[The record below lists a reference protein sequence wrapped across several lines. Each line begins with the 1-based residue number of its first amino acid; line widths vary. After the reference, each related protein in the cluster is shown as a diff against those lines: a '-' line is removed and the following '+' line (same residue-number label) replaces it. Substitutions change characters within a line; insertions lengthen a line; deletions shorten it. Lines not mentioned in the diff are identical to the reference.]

1 MSNDTTLSSVADFLA
16 VVETAE
22 QRLAD
27 GETKAHRA
35 KALLLQAEKA
45 RDEAAARKTEAE
57 RQLAVVEAALTKART
72 LRALVG
78 DETISQGEALLEQTW
93 AEAQAEVTRLQTEAE
108 AAQVEAEHLAAD
120 PEVLAYLDYHDAQ
133 KRAEQ
138 EAREQARE
146 GLEAQLAALRPAA
159 AVGQGVE
166 LLRDLAIQ
174 AEKAGFPDLAA
185 QARDAA
191 EAACQVAQAQAQAE
205 AALRRRRLIRW
216 SEGRAR
222 QAQPG
227 DFVFVVNKDRENGD
241 EQQAAIHLRPL
252 PARSG
257 RLRFQVVAALGM
269 ENYSDEYGDVPARG
283 RVWRWRNPPT
293 CKPDGLTE
301 AQFEMVAQIVRGKLR
316 SGWAIN
322 RANARLARQAV
333 KKHQR
338 IKEHQAAEEQE
349 REAVHKPQTTGK
361 KEVVQKVQSITP
373 ATRPIKCKPT
383 ESAQAEAEAPA
394 PEASAVDDLEGL
406 SLQVATRLQRVGLN
420 NREAVE
426 ETLAAGEGIFL
437 SLPGIGPATLE
448 AVKVWLSKSVQ
459 TDQTGTEIK
468 GLSQPEP
475 IFPVEIE
482 PESRANL
489 QSSASDMVEDEDRG
503 RGEGNT
509 KAKTK
514 TDTKAKLQPLVE
526 SESPAPY
533 HPETEPVVA
542 GDETS
547 VTSQPTVQIPEP
559 TITVEG
565 DGVLGQR
572 LLQWQGVA
580 RVGLTP
586 VACTLGLDEIQVLI
600 HEDQS
605 QSTLVAYWP
614 GGETTLSCP
623 INGRAGQMRAVRELV
638 QQIRAAA

>member
-1 MSNDTTLSSVADFLA
+1 MSNDTVLSSVADFLA

-45 RDEAAARKTEAE
+45 RDEAAARKAEAE
-57 RQLAVVEAALTKART
+57 QQFAVVETALTKART

-108 AAQVEAEHLAAD
+108 TAQVEAERLATD

-138 EAREQARE
+138 EAWERARE
-146 GLEAQLAALRPAA
+146 GLQAQLATLRPAA
-159 AVGQGVE
+159 AIGRGAGP
-166 LLRDLAIQ
+166 LADLAAQ

-185 QARDAA
+185 QAQDAA
-191 EAACQVAQAQAQAE
+191 DVACHVAQAQAQAE
-205 AALRRRRLIRW
+205 AALRKRRLIRW
-216 SEGRAR
+216 AEGRAR

-227 DFVFVVNKDRENGD
+227 DFVFVVDKDGKNGD
-241 EQQAAIHLRPL
+241 EQQAAIHLRSL

-269 ENYSDEYGDVPARG
+269 EDSPDEYGDVPARG
-283 RVWRWRNPPT
+283 RVWRWRNPPAGE
-293 CKPDGLTE
+293 PDDLAK
-301 AQFEMVAQIVRGKLR
+301 AQVEMVSQMVRGKLR

-322 RANARLARQAV
+322 RANARLARQAA
-333 KKHQR
+333 
-338 IKEHQAAEEQE
+338 KEHQRVKE
-349 REAVHKPQTTGK
+349 RQATGENEHEAVHSPQATGK
-361 KEVVQKVQSITP
+361 AEVVQEVQHTTP
-373 ATRPIKCKPT
+373 VTQPIKRRLT
-383 ESAQAEAEAPA
+383 ESAQVEAETPA

-406 SLQVATRLQRVGLN
+406 APPVVTRLQRVGLN

-426 ETLAAGEGIFL
+426 EALATGENIFL
-437 SLPGIGPATLE
+437 ALPGIGPATLK
-448 AVKVWLSKSVQ
+448 AVKTWLSDPVQ
-459 TDQTGTEIK
+459 ADHTETECREMTR
-468 GLSQPEP
+468 PEP
-475 IFPVEIE
+475 VFPVEIE
-482 PESRANL
+482 PESRTNL
-489 QSSASDMVEDEDRG
+489 QSSTTDMVEDEDQV
-503 RGEGNT
+503 RGEGN

-514 TDTKAKLQPLVE
+514 TD
-526 SESPAPY
+526 
-533 HPETEPVVA
+533 
-542 GDETS
+542 TS
-547 VTSQPTVQIPEP
+547 VTSQPTVQIHKPV
-559 TITVEG
+559 ITVEG

-586 VACTLGLDEIQVLI
+586 VARTLGLDEIQVLI

-638 QQIRAAA
+638 QQIRVAA

>member
-27 GETKAHRA
+27 GEEKAHRA
-35 KALLLQAEKA
+35 KTLLLQAEKA
-45 RDEAAARKTEAE
+45 RDGAAARKSEAE
-57 RQLAVVEAALTKART
+57 QQLAVVETALTKARA

-108 AAQVEAEHLAAD
+108 TAQVEAEHLAAD

-133 KRAEQ
+133 KRAER
-138 EAREQARE
+138 EALERARE
-146 GLEAQLAALRPAA
+146 GLQAQLAALRPAV
-159 AVGQGVE
+159 AVGRGAE
-166 LLRDLAIQ
+166 PLADLAAR

-191 EAACQVAQAQAQAE
+191 DAACQVAQAQVQAE
-205 AALRRRRLIRW
+205 AALRKRRLIRW
-216 SEGRAR
+216 AEGRAR

-227 DFVFVVNKDRENGD
+227 DFVFVVDKDGKNGD
-241 EQQAAIHLRPL
+241 EQQAAIHLRSL

-257 RLRFQVVAALGM
+257 RLRFQIVAALGM
-269 ENYSDEYGDVPARG
+269 ENYPDEYGDVPARG

-293 CKPDGLTE
+293 GEPDGLTE
-301 AQFEMVAQIVRGKLR
+301 AQIEMVAQMVRGKLR

-322 RANARLARQAV
+322 RANARLARQAD
-333 KKHQR
+333 KRHQR
-338 IKEHQAAEEQE
+338 VRERQAAEEKE
-349 REAVHKPQTTGK
+349 CAAVRKPQATGK
-361 KEVVQKVQSITP
+361 AEVVQKVQPTTP
-373 ATRPIKCKPT
+373 VTQPIKRKPT
-383 ESAQAEAEAPA
+383 ESAQAEAETPA

-406 SLQVATRLQRVGLN
+406 SPQVVTRLQRVGLN

-426 ETLAAGEGIFL
+426 ETLAAGENIFL
-437 SLPGIGPATLE
+437 ALPGIGPATLK
-448 AVKVWLSKSVQ
+448 AVKIRLSDPVQ
-459 TDQTGTEIK
+459 ADHAETECREMTR
-468 GLSQPEP
+468 PEP
-475 IFPVEIE
+475 VFPVEIE
-482 PESRANL
+482 PESRVNL

-526 SESPAPY
+526 SESPAPH
-533 HPETEPVVA
+533 HPETEPVVTE
-542 GDETS
+542 DETS

-586 VACTLGLDEIQVLI
+586 VARRLGLGEIQVLI

-614 GGETTLSCP
+614 GGETTLTCP
-623 INGRAGQMRAVRELV
+623 IDGRAGQMRAVRELV